1 MRYQFI
7 QDHQNEFPVQR
18 MCKAL
23 GVSASGYYA
32 WQTRPASPRAQ
43 ANEKLLAKIQAVHS
57 RSRKIYGS
65 PRVHAELKEEGFRAG
80 RNRVA
85 RLMRAANL
93 CGQRKRKQP
102 RTTNSQH
109 RHPVAPNHLN
119 RDFHAIRPNE
129 KWLADITYIPTA
141 EGWLYLAVV
150 LDLFSRKIV
159 GWAFSASLEST
170 LVEQAFRMAVCS
182 RSTLSGLLHHSDRGS
197 QYAGDAYQ
205 RLLGDQ
211 HILVSMSRTG
221 NCYDNAPMES
231 FFSTLKCEHVHFQN
245 YQTRQQ
251 AQTDIFAYIVGF
263 YNRQRRHSSLGYVS
277 PEEFE
282 RRYYSNLS

>member
-7 QDHQNEFPVQR
+7 EDHQDEFPVQR
-18 MCKAL
+18 MCKVV
-23 GVSASGYYA
+23 GVSPSGYYA
-32 WQTRPASPRAQ
+32 WQTRPVSLRAQ
-43 ANEKLLAKIQAVHS
+43 ANEKLLPEIRAIHS
-57 RSRKIYGS
+57 RSRKTYGS
-65 PRVHAELKEEGFRAG
+65 PRVHAELTADGFRVG
-80 RNRVA
+80 KNRVA
-85 RLMRAANL
+85 RLMRVENL
-93 CGQRKRKQP
+93 RGQRKQKQP

-109 RHPVAPNHLN
+109 SHPVAPNHLN
-119 RDFHAIRPNE
+119 REFHTTRPNE

-159 GWAFSASLEST
+159 GWAFAATLESS
-170 LVEQAFRMAVCS
+170 LVEQAFRMAVQN
-182 RSTLSGLLHHSDRGS
+182 RTTLTGLLHHSDRGS

-205 RLLGDQ
+205 RLLIDQ
-211 HILVSMSRTG
+211 QVQVSMSRTG

-231 FFSTLKCEHVHFQN
+231 FFSTLKCEHVHFQH
-245 YQTRQQ
+245 YRTRQE

-263 YNRQRRHSSLGYVS
+263 YNRQRRHSSLGYLA

>member
-7 QDHQNEFPVQR
+7 QAHQDEFPVQR
-18 MCKAL
+18 MCSVL
-23 GVSASGYYA
+23 DVSPSGFYA
-32 WQTRPASPRAQ
+32 WQTRPVSPRVQ
-43 ANEKLLAKIQAVHS
+43 ANQKLLPEIRAIHS
-57 RSRKIYGS
+57 RSRKTYGS
-65 PRVHAELKEEGFRAG
+65 PRVHAELRACGFRVG

-93 CGQRKRKQP
+93 YGRRKKKQP

-109 RHPVAPNHLN
+109 SYPVAPNRLN
-119 RDFHAIRPNE
+119 RDFQATRPNE

-159 GWAFSASLEST
+159 GWAFAATLESC
-170 LVEQAFRMAVCS
+170 LVEQAFRMAVQD
-182 RSTLSGLLHHSDRGS
+182 RPALSGLLHHSDRGS
-197 QYAGDAYQ
+197 QYAGGAYQ
-205 RLLGDQ
+205 RLLVDQ
-211 HILVSMSRTG
+211 QVQTSMSRTG

-245 YQTRQQ
+245 YRTRQE
-251 AQTDIFAYIVGF
+251 AMTDIFSYIVGF
-263 YNRQRRHSSLGYVS
+263 YNRQRRHSSLEYLS

-282 RRYYSNLS
+282 RRYYINLS